1 MDSVPSLV
9 GGIGIVIEL
18 AGVVT
23 ILLGLV
29 YAIVRS
35 VQARLR
41 RQDGYR
47 TFRQVF
53 GRGLFFGLEIVVAA
67 AIVKLVALKPTLTD
81 IATLGL
87 LVLVWTFLGW
97 VLTVELEGRWPWQSK
112 PGQPASHAEP
122 DPSPIHDVGEQHE
135 RSKQQYPVAAADVP
149 TSPTREATHG
159 TRH

>member
-29 YAIVRS
+29 YGIVRS

-41 RQDGYR
+41 HQDDYR

-53 GRGLFFGLEIVVAA
+53 GRGLFLGMEIVVAA
-67 AIVKLVALKPTLTD
+67 DIVKSVALET
-81 IATLGL
+81 
-87 LVLVWTFLGW
+87 
-97 VLTVELEGRWPWQSK
+97 
-112 PGQPASHAEP
+112 HA
-122 DPSPIHDVGEQHE
+122 D
-135 RSKQQYPVAAADVP
+135 
-149 TSPTREATHG
+149 
-159 TRH
+159 

>member
-1 MDSVPSLV
+1 MDNVPSLV

-29 YAIVRS
+29 YGIVRS

-41 RQDGYR
+41 HQDDYR

-53 GRGLFFGLEIVVAA
+53 GRGLFLGMEIVVAA
-67 AIVKLVALKPTLTD
+67 DIVKSVALKPTLTD
-81 IATLGL
+81 IAALGL
-87 LVLVWTFLGW
+87 LVLVRTFLGW

-112 PGQPASHAEP
+112 AVQPAIHAAP
-122 DPSPIHDVGEQHE
+122 APSPIQDVG
-135 RSKQQYPVAAADVP
+135 
-149 TSPTREATHG
+149 
-159 TRH
+159 